1 MFLKDKEIIGHS
13 GSIYSSTSLNK
24 QLYTGGADKVIAKW
38 DLEKG
43 VQESFS
49 IKLSNTCYSLKII
62 KGNILSIGLS
72 NGDLHLIDVE
82 LKKELKFYKQ
92 HKTSIFSIQTNSFK
106 NHFYTADLE
115 GNIAVWDTESL
126 NLLTILPLN
135 CGKIRRVN
143 INNDGSFI
151 VVSCQDGK
159 IRVFDTQFYNEVYSS
174 YRHKEG
180 ATSAIFNPKDND
192 ILISGGKDALLKVVN
207 WKEDRLIKEIPA
219 HNFAIYDI
227 ISFENKNI
235 FISGSRDKSIKTWSL
250 NDYSF
255 VSKIEKKEGGH
266 THSINDLEKIDQSTF
281 ASVGDDK
288 RIIIW
293 KIN

>member
-13 GSIYSSTSLNK
+13 GSIYSSSSLGNF
-24 QLYTGGADKVIAKW
+24 LFTGGADKVIAKW
-38 DLEKG
+38 DVEKG
-43 VQESFS
+43 VQENFS
-49 IKLSNTCYSLKII
+49 IKLSNTCYSLKFIEN
-62 KGNILSIGLS
+62 NILAIGLS
-72 NGDLHLIDVE
+72 NGDLHIIDVE

-92 HKTSIFSIQTNSFK
+92 HKTSIFSIQSNPFK

-115 GNIAVWDTESL
+115 GEIAVWGSESL

-135 CGKIRRVN
+135 CGKIRRIN

-159 IRVFDTQFYNEVYSS
+159 IRIFDTQFYNEVYSS
-174 YRHKEG
+174 YKHKEG
-180 ATSAIFNPKDND
+180 VTSAIFNPTNND
-192 ILISGGKDALLKVVN
+192 IIISGGKDALIKVTN
-207 WKEDRLIKEIPA
+207 WKEDILIKKIPA

-227 ISFENKNI
+227 IVFEGLKL
-235 FISGSRDKSIKTWSL
+235 FITGSRDKSIKTWNL

-255 VSKIEKKEGGH
+255 INKIDKKEGGH
-266 THSINDLEKIDQSTF
+266 THSINDLENIDLSTF
-281 ASVGDDK
+281 ASVSDDK

-293 KIN
+293 KFN